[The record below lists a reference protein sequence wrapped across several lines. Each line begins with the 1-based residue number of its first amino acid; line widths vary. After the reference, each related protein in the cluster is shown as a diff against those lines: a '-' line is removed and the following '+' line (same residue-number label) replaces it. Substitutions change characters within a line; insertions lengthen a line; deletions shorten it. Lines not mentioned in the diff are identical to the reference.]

1 MVVRELTFVMVLFI
15 ISYGFFLLEVVSL
28 DLILKV
34 KFVGIFFFYFKEKN
48 DMWGLLVNI
57 CDLFYFKKPITNNF
71 FVIRSKT

>member
-57 CDLFYFKKPITNNF
+57 CDLFYFRKLITNNF